1 MSMSLGA
8 SPTSPARLRA
18 AARQRETVQDIIN
31 IAATAEA
38 LAVTALGGALESA
51 RKGDLALN
59 DEQIQSVEAVRAEEQ
74 AHYDFL
80 INAGAEPLT
89 LEFTLPDEKIVTDV
103 ATFLNT
109 VIGLEEAFIAAYIA
123 AAQEFAIM
131 GEPELVE
138 YAVQSVAVEGEHRAH
153 ARFYAWDAGIIDEAP
168 NNVAFAAAM
177 FTSVGAA
184 AQALTDLGW
193 IGGDGAKLSYPGPGE
208 IVTMGVAQLT
218 P

>member
-1 MSMSLGA
+1 MSLG
-8 SPTSPARLRA
+8 TSSARLRA
-18 AARQRETVQDIIN
+18 AAQQRETVQEIIN

-38 LAVTALGGALESA
+38 LAVTALGGALERA
-51 RKGDLALN
+51 RMGDLALN
-59 DEQIQSVEAVRAEEQ
+59 DEQIQSIEAARAEEQ

-80 INAGAEPLT
+80 VSAGAEPLT
-89 LEFTLPDEKIVTDV
+89 LEFTLPDDKIMTDV
-103 ATFLNT
+103 ATFLTT

-131 GEPELVE
+131 GETELVE
-138 YAVQSVAVEGEHRAH
+138 YAVQSVAVEGEHRSH
-153 ARFYAWDAGIIDEAP
+153 ARFYAWEAGIIDEAP

-193 IGGDGAKLSYPGPGE
+193 IGGNGEKLLYPGPGE
-208 IVTMGVAQLT
+208 IVTRGVAQLT